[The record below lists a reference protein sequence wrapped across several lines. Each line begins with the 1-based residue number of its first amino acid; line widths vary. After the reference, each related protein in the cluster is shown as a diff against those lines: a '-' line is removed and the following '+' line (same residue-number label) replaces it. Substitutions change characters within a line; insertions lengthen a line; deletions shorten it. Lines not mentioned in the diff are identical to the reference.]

1 MFEDNLD
8 DILWDSSSW
17 KSRKIGDRAMT
28 FVVLGD

>member
-8 DILWDSSSW
+8 DMLWAFSGW